1 MSRFRREANCTS
13 KAPLN
18 AGNNF
23 TADPRSAIQPR
34 DLAIL
39 AICIL
44 LAGTCLLQAAPKDE
58 PSDELIYDHVIR
70 SLVNDRDL
78 KTNSLTVTVEN
89 AVVTVVG
96 QVASEKLRRRVT
108 KVVKGTRG
116 VKKVINEVTVRE

>member
-1 MSRFRREANCTS
+1 MSRFRRQAQHRPGT
-13 KAPLN
+13 PRI
-18 AGNNF
+18 AGGDSV
-23 TADPRSAIQPR
+23 ASWRRLPR
-34 DLAIL
+34 DLPVL

-44 LAGTCLLQAAPKDE
+44 LAGAGLLQAAPKDD

-78 KTNSLTVTVEN
+78 KTNRLTVTVEN

-96 QVASEKLRRRVT
+96 QVASEKLRRRVS